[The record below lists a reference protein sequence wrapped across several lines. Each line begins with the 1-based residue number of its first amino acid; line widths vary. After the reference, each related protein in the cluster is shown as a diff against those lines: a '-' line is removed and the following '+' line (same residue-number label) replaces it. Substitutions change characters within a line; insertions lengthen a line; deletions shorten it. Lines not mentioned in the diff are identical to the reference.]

1 MAPDRPAEPETFP
14 PDIASPR
21 AVSSTLAGQLPAL
34 ATPLIGRLQELA
46 YVRDQA
52 IGEDARLITVLGP
65 PGVGKTRLALEVAHT
80 TIDRFADGALF
91 VDLTPIRDPALII
104 YAFAHSL
111 GVREG
116 WEGGAPF
123 DLPMERVKDALR
135 HRQLLLV
142 VDNFEHLVEGAPMVG
157 ELLGACPHLK
167 VLATSR
173 EPLRLQWERQFPL
186 GPLPLPE
193 LDPLPAVHA
202 LMQNPAVA
210 MFVTRARAIVPDFML
225 GEPNARDVAEI
236 CVRLDGLPLAI
247 ELVVG
252 RVRSVP
258 LPTIVAQLRRRLEF
272 LTGGPRDLPPRQR
285 TLRSA
290 IAWSYDLLP
299 PNEQTLFRRLAVFA
313 GGAGPEAIQA
323 VCGGTGDLS
332 VDGHTLSSLV
342 DKNLLLWTTLPE
354 GSARYKM
361 LESLREFAWEQ
372 LETSGELNHIRE
384 RHARFLLAMAET
396 AEPELAG
403 PNEAV
408 WQARLEREHD
418 NLRLALEWALDADLE
433 VALRYVGALRRF
445 WNIRG
450 HWSEGGGWA
459 ERVLEREAGAAPS
472 VVRAKALFTGAVLAH
487 LQGDEKTATR
497 RAEECLTLRQTL
509 GDKAA
514 TAEALWYLGSLARY
528 RHDLPRAFSLYGES
542 LAIAR
547 EAGDKTKVAAAL
559 EGLGRASREHGD
571 LLQARALLRE
581 ALVLAR
587 ETGEFRATIAA
598 LLGLGEIALDEGDLT
613 EADAAFTEVLTVARK
628 HGDKYNT
635 AEGLEHLAYTADQRE
650 DFHRA
655 DVLLRDALAVYDE
668 LDDDGSA
675 AVILRRMGQIAARAG
690 DSKRAAALIEQSLIL
705 NRNLGHVWG
714 VTKSLSAAGVL
725 ADQNEQPEAAAVLL
739 AAASRPPETDGGPRA
754 PVQHTFDHAHVQIQ
768 EKLRKQYAKEWA
780 AGEMMSLEDAIE
792 KALEVLRN
800 LSGQPVP
807 PDGKRP
813 RSPLSHREEDVA
825 RLVTQGLSNREI
837 GKRLFISE
845 RTVASHVEHI
855 LNKLAFNSRAQIAA
869 WAVSRGLQTPEQ

>member
-690 DSKRAAALIEQSLIL
+690 DSKRAATLIEQSLLL
-705 NRNLGHVWG
+705 NRNLGHLWG
-714 VTKSLSAAGVL
+714 VAKSLSAAGVL
-725 ADQNEQPEAAAVLL
+725 AAQNEEPEAAAILL
-739 AAASRPPETDGGPRA
+739 AAASRPPEPDGGPRA
-754 PVQHTFDHAHVQIQ
+754 PEQRVFDRAHVQVQ
-768 EKLRKQYAKEWA
+768 EKLREQYAQLWA
-780 AGEMMSLEDAIE
+780 VGEAMPLEDVIE
-792 KALEVLRN
+792 KALGVLRN
-800 LSGQPVP
+800 LSGLPVQPE
-807 PDGKRP
+807 GKRP